1 MDKKFKI
8 YGGYWMH
15 QDALPQM
22 DDRAI
27 GMIGN
32 SLHYAAGLDTPA
44 NKAFVDAFAK
54 KHKRLPSWFSE
65 SAYTA
70 GLWTRTAIE
79 QIKGNV
85 EDRAAFLKAMRGVD
99 LKAPRGTLKLDD
111 YDNPIQNVYM
121 TRIQKINHPVG
132 WAGADQRADQ
142 DLRERLAVLD
152 LDAGG
157 VPQARALQAL
167 SPTH

>member
-1 MDKKFKI
+1 
-8 YGGYWMH
+8 MH

-54 KHKRLPSWFSE
+54 KAQAPAVLVLGIQPIPRACGP
-65 SAYTA
+65 
-70 GLWTRTAIE
+70 RTAIE

-85 EDRAAFLKAMRGVD
+85 EDRDAFLKAMRTATI
-99 LKAPRGTLKLDD
+99 KAPRGTLKLDE

-121 TRIQKINHPVG
+121 TRIQKINHPVR
-132 WAGADQRADQ
+132 WRRADQ
-142 DLRERLAVLD
+142 CADQNLRERLAVLD
-152 LDAGG
+152 LEARGI
-157 VPQARALQAL
+157 PQARPL
-167 SPTH
+167 